1 MLTARRP
8 WLAAGIVLVA
18 ALGAGLA
25 IAASPSPAP
34 AVSTPPTIR
43 HVFVIVLENENE
55 GTSFGAGAASPY
67 LAQTLPSMGLF
78 LPNYYG
84 IGHASLDN
92 YIAMIS
98 GQAPD
103 AQTQADCGL
112 YEEFAPKAP
121 PLVENEQAEGHGC
134 VYPSSVPDITEQ
146 LTSAGFTWKGYM
158 QSMPKACSHPLVGKA
173 DEEKGEGA
181 HDTYATRHDPFVYFQ
196 GITENGGFG
205 AYCDAHVVNLSA
217 LPADLSSAST
227 TPNYSFITPDVCSD
241 GHDAVC
247 AEAGRPAGYAGINE
261 FLSTWVP
268 QITSSPAFQESGL
281 LVVTFDESANDSS
294 ACCGE
299 KPGPNSAV
307 PGGSGPG
314 GGKVGAVLVS
324 PFIPGGTTSTTAYN
338 HYSLLASIEGLFGLS
353 QIGMAGAPGLPT
365 FGPDVYNATVPPK
378 TTTTSPPTTTTT
390 PTTTTPTT
398 TTSPGNKGGPP
409 STYLCTSTHQLTIK
423 LPSGKQRLSHVTV
436 LVAGKKAHVHQG
448 KHPTAV
454 ITLRGL
460 PKGTALVTI
469 TARLHGKKYRAK
481 RHVHTC

>member
-1 MLTARRP
+1 MLTVRRP
-8 WLAAGIVLVA
+8 WLAAGIVLIA
-18 ALGAGLA
+18 ALAAGLA
-25 IAASPSPAP
+25 IAIRPAPAP
-34 AVSTPPTIR
+34 AVSAPPAIK
-43 HVFVIVLENENE
+43 HVFIIVLENENE
-55 GTSFGAGAASPY
+55 GTSFGAGAPSPY

-103 AQTQADCGL
+103 EQTQADCAL
-112 YEEFAPKAP
+112 YSEFAPKAP
-121 PLVENEQAEGHGC
+121 PLVEDEQAEGHGC
-134 VYPSSVPDITEQ
+134 VYPSNVPNVTEQ
-146 LTSAGFTWKGYM
+146 LTGAGDTWKGYM
-158 QSMPKACSHPLVGKA
+158 QSMPTACSHPLVGKA

-217 LPADLSSAST
+217 LPADLASAST

-247 AEAGRPAGYAGINE
+247 AEAGRPGGYAGIDG

-268 QITSSPAFQESGL
+268 QITSSPAFKESGL
-281 LVVTFDESANDSS
+281 LVVTFDESANDSTS
-294 ACCGE
+294 CCGE
-299 KPGPNSAV
+299 KAGPNSAE
-307 PGGSGPG
+307 PGGTGPG

-324 PFIPGGTTSTTAYN
+324 PFIPGGTTSSTAYN
-338 HYSLLASIEGLFGLS
+338 HYSLLASIEDLFGLS
-353 QIGMAGAPGLPT
+353 HIGMAGAAGLPT
-365 FGPDVYNATVPPK
+365 FGPDVYNATVPP
-378 TTTTSPPTTTTT
+378 PPTTTTT
-390 PTTTTPTT
+390 TTTAPTTTTPTT
-398 TTSPGNKGGPP
+398 AIKLGPVIP
-409 STYLCTSTHQLTIK
+409 PLHLPQCSSSHQLTIK
-423 LPSGKQRLSHVTV
+423 LPSGKRRLAHVTV
-436 LVAGKKAHVHQG
+436 LVAGKKAHLHQG
-448 KHPTAV
+448 RHPTAT

-469 TARLHGKKYRAK
+469 SGRLHGKKHHSK
-481 RHVHTC
+481 RYVHTC